1 MNTTNT
7 APLDRQ
13 PSTEAPDAE
22 GVYRIWPGAAPGSE
36 DWTHSER
43 TMPVPWPASTPRRLT
58 RNVVTPTVTVF
69 RPAPGTATGAAMVIA
84 PGGAFH
90 FLLVDHE
97 GYDMARWLAQQGVTC
112 FVLKYRLG
120 RSTDDDGKLLEFRTD
135 LGTRLAAMK
144 ADPDHPMHETM
155 LAARLWGEEDGRQ
168 AIRFVRANAASWG
181 IDPDRIGITG
191 FSAGGGVT
199 MGPVLEHDEQSKP
212 NFAAPIYAAW
222 REGASVPADACPLFI
237 VISHDDGS
245 VPALSS
251 LRLYEAWNKA
261 GKSAE
266 LHVFG
271 NGGHGYGMAKEGWL
285 SDPWPDLLANW
296 LRLQGVIAR

>member
-1 MNTTNT
+1 MNTTIT
-7 APLDRQ
+7 APPDRQ

-36 DWTHSER
+36 HWTHSER
-43 TMPVPWPASTPRRLT
+43 TMQVPWPTSSPRRLT

-69 RPAPGTATGAAMVIA
+69 RPAPGTATGASIVIA

-97 GYDMARWLAQQGVTC
+97 GYDMARWLAKLGVTC

-120 RSTDDDGKLLEFRTD
+120 RSTDDDAKLLEFRND
-135 LGTRLAAMK
+135 LQSRLAAMK
-144 ADPDHPMHETM
+144 TDPSHPMRATM
-155 LAARLWGEEDGRQ
+155 DEARRWGEEDGRQ

-181 IDPDRIGITG
+181 LDPDRIGITG
-191 FSAGGGVT
+191 FSAGGGVA

-222 REGASVPADACPLFI
+222 REGIPVPSDACPLFI
-237 VISHDDGS
+237 VISDDDGS

-251 LRLYEAWNKA
+251 LRLYQAWHES
-261 GKSAE
+261 GKPAE
-266 LHVFG
+266 LHIFG

-296 LRLQGVIAR
+296 LKVQGVIAK